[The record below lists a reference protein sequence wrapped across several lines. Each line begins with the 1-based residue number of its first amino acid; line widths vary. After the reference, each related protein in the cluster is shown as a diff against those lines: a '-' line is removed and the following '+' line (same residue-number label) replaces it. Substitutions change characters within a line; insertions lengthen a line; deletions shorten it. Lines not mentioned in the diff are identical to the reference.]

1 MKKLLAMLLAAAMV
15 LSLAACGGQPG
26 QSSAAPAQSTN
37 APAESTK
44 APDQSTKAPDQ
55 STNAP
60 AESTEAPTPG
70 TVRTLNTYET
80 KARELETWNIHYSQ
94 TAADLNVLCNLFDGL
109 LTNDNHGNLK
119 LNAAKEYTSPD
130 GGKTWVFTLNEGMTW
145 FNKDGEVQADV
156 VASDWATGLEWVL
169 FYAKNDSYNV
179 SMPAEMI
186 AGANDYYEYTK
197 NLTETEGEEAAKAL
211 TAEDGSKFAEMVGI
225 EVDDEAGTI
234 TYTLVDQL
242 PYFPSVATYNCLYPL
257 SAELI
262 EELGVDGYRDVTWEN
277 MWYNGAYTVTYFVS
291 QNQKV
296 LTKSPNYWNDANCS
310 RFDTVTIKMVDSAS
324 VAFQLFKNGELDHVS
339 LDQATLQGIYNGTSD
354 ADLKDYLVESRPT
367 KYSYQ
372 IHLVYSKN
380 LEDGETPDTNWNTAI
395 ANENF
400 RKSLY
405 YGLDLTNYFARTNA
419 INPLSCQNFVYT
431 GNGVAFTSD
440 GTDYT
445 KLVLKELGMEY
456 DSTKYARVD
465 AEKAAEFKKKA
476 MEELS
481 AKGVTFPV
489 QVDYYISGSSDV
501 AAQTAKVLENIFA
514 ECLGSE
520 YVVLKTNT
528 YVSSLANE
536 VRKPRKAS
544 IYINGWGADFAD
556 PVNFLG
562 QETYDDTAAYYS
574 NAYSNCNDN
583 DDPDLIAAYKEFT
596 DLVVKAKAITG
607 NMDERYA
614 AFAKAEACM
623 LNHAL
628 VIPCSY
634 EVGWELTKVNNY
646 SKVYSMY
653 GMQAYRYVDWETSET
668 PYTTTQMNEL
678 AAKYNAE

>member
-1 MKKLLAMLLAAAMV
+1 MKKLLSLVLALAMLATLAVTGA
-15 LSLAACGGQPG
+15 
-26 QSSAAPAQSTN
+26 SAEELKN
-37 APAESTK
+37 
-44 APDQSTKAPDQ
+44 
-55 STNAP
+55 
-60 AESTEAPTPG
+60 
-70 TVRTLNTYET
+70 LNTYET

-94 TAADLNVLCNLFDGL
+94 AAADLNVLCNLYDGL

-119 LNAAKEYTSPD
+119 LNAAKSYESPD
-130 GGKTWVFTLNEGMTW
+130 GGKTWIFTLNEGMTW

-156 VASDWATGLEWVL
+156 KASDWATGLEWVL
-169 FYAKNDSYNV
+169 NYAKNDSYNA
-179 SMPAEMI
+179 SMPMEMI
-186 AGANDYYEYTK
+186 AGAAEYYEYTK
-197 NLTETEGEEAAKAL
+197 ALTESDGADAVKALDATGEEFAK
-211 TAEDGSKFAEMVGI
+211 VGI
-225 EVDDEAGTI
+225 VCDDEAGTI
-234 TYTLVDQL
+234 TYTLVDAL

-262 EELGVDGYRDVTWEN
+262 EELGVDGYRDVTWED
-277 MWYNGAYTVTYFVS
+277 MWYNGAYTVTYFEN

-296 LTKSPNYWNDANCS
+296 LTKSPNYWNDANCK

-324 VAFQLFKNGELDHVS
+324 VAFQLFKNGEIDHVS
-339 LDQATLQGIYNGTSD
+339 LDQATLQGIYGGTSD
-354 ADLKDYLVESRPT
+354 TEYKPNLVQARPT

-380 LEDGETPDTNWNTAI
+380 LEDGETPDENWNKAV

-419 INPLSCQNFVYT
+419 INPLSCQNFCYT
-431 GNGVAFTSD
+431 GNGVSFTSD

-445 KLVLKELGMEY
+445 KLVLKELGLEY
-456 DSTKYARVD
+456 SDETYNRLNKD
-465 AEKAAEFKKKA
+465 LAAEYKAKA
-476 MEELS
+476 MEELA

-489 QVDYYISGSSDV
+489 TVDYYIAGSSDV
-501 AAQTAKVLENIFA
+501 AAQTAKVLENIFS
-514 ECLGSE
+514 ECLGDD

-528 YVSSLANE
+528 YISSLANE

-562 QETYDDTAAYYS
+562 QETYNDTAAYYS

-583 DDPDLIAAYKEFT
+583 DDPDLIAAYQEFT
-596 DLVVKAKAITG
+596 DLVTAAKAIT
-607 NMDERYA
+607 NDLDARYA

-634 EVGWELTKVNNY
+634 EVGWELTKINNY
-646 SKVYSMY
+646 TKVYSMY
-653 GMQAYRYVDWETSET
+653 GMQSYRYVDWQAQTE
-668 PYTTTQMNEL
+668 PYTTEEVDAF
-678 AAKYNAE
+678 AAAYAAE

>member
-1 MKKLLAMLLAAAMV
+1 MKKLLALLLTVAMV
-15 LSLAACGGQPG
+15 LSLAACGPNTDQTT
-26 QSSAAPAQSTN
+26 QAPAQTTQ
-37 APAESTK
+37 APDQTK
-44 APDQSTKAPDQ
+44 APDQPTQAPDQ
-55 STNAP
+55 PTQAP
-60 AESTEAPTPG
+60 DQPTTAPEPEG
-70 TVRTLNTYET
+70 KKTLNTYET
-80 KARELETWNIHYSQ
+80 KARELETWNVHYSQ
-94 TAADLNVLCNLFDGL
+94 AAADLNVLCNLFDGL

-119 LNAAKEYTSPD
+119 LNAAKSYETPD
-130 GGKTWVFTLNEGMTW
+130 GGKTWIFTLNEGMTW
-145 FNKDGEVQADV
+145 FNKDGEKQADV

-169 FYAKNDSYNV
+169 NYAKNDSYNV

-186 AGANDYYEYTK
+186 VGANDYYEYTK
-197 NLTETEGEEAAKAL
+197 ALTESDGAEAAKAL

-225 EVDDEAGTI
+225 AVDDAAGTI
-234 TYTLVDQL
+234 TYTLIDQL

-277 MWYNGAYTVTYFVS
+277 MWYSGAYTVTYFVS

-310 RFDTVTIKMVDSAS
+310 RFDTVTIKMVESAS

-354 ADLKDYLVESRPT
+354 GDLKQYLVESRPT

-372 IHLVYSKN
+372 IHLVYAKN
-380 LEDGETPDTNWNTAI
+380 LEDGTTPDTNWNTAI

-419 INPLSCQNFVYT
+419 INPLSCQNFAYT

-456 DSTKYARVD
+456 DYTKYTRVN
-465 AEKAAEFKKKA
+465 AEAAAQYKAKA
-476 MEELS
+476 MEELT

-489 QVDYYISGSSDV
+489 TVDYYISGSSDV

-514 ECLGSE
+514 ECLGSD

-544 IYINGWGADFAD
+544 IFINGWGADFAD
-556 PVNFLG
+556 PINFLG
-562 QETYDDTAAYYS
+562 QETYDDPQAYYS
-574 NAYSNCNDN
+574 NAYSLCNEN

-596 DLVVKAKAITG
+596 DLVVAAKAIT
-607 NMDERYA
+607 NDMDARYA

-646 SKVYSMY
+646 TKVYSMY
-653 GMQAYRYVDWETSET
+653 GMQAYRYVDWEVSET
-668 PYTTTQMNEL
+668 PYTTEQMEAN
-678 AAKYNAE
+678 ADKYNAE

>member
-1 MKKLLAMLLAAAMV
+1 MKKLLSLVLVLALLATVCVSVA
-15 LSLAACGGQPG
+15 
-26 QSSAAPAQSTN
+26 SADELKN
-37 APAESTK
+37 
-44 APDQSTKAPDQ
+44 
-55 STNAP
+55 
-60 AESTEAPTPG
+60 
-70 TVRTLNTYET
+70 LNTYET
-80 KARELETWNIHYSQ
+80 KARELETWNVHYSQ
-94 TAADLNVLCNLFDGL
+94 AAADLNVLCNLFDGL

-119 LNAAKEYTSPD
+119 LNAAKSYESPD
-130 GGKTWVFTLNEGMTW
+130 GGKTWTFTLNEGMTW
-145 FNKDGEVQADV
+145 FNKEGEVQADV

-169 FYAKNDSYNV
+169 NYAKNDSYNV

-197 NLTETEGEEAAKAL
+197 ALTESDGAEAAKAL
-211 TAEDGSKFAEMVGI
+211 TAEEGSKFAEMVGI
-225 EVDDEAGTI
+225 AVDDAAGTI

-257 SAELI
+257 SAEMI
-262 EELGVDGYRDVTWEN
+262 EELGVDGYRDVTWED
-277 MWYNGAYTVTYFVS
+277 MWYNGAYTVTYFVA

-296 LTKSPNYWNDANCS
+296 LTKSPNYWNDANCK
-310 RFDTVTIKMVDSAS
+310 RFDTVTIKMVESAS

-354 ADLKDYLVESRPT
+354 GDLKANLVESRPT

-380 LEDGETPDTNWNTAI
+380 LEDGETPDTNWNKAV

-405 YGLDLTNYFARTNA
+405 YGLDLTPYFARTNA
-419 INPLSCQNFVYT
+419 INPLSCQNFCYT
-431 GNGVAFTSD
+431 GNGVSFTSD

-445 KLVLKELGMEY
+445 SLVRKELGLEY
-456 DSTKYARVD
+456 DYTTYARYN
-465 AEKAAEFKKKA
+465 AEKAAEYKA
-476 MEELS
+476 KAIEELT

-489 QVDYYISGSSDV
+489 TVDYYISGSSDV
-501 AAQTAKVLENIFA
+501 AAQTAKVLENVFA
-514 ECLGSE
+514 DGLGSD

-528 YVSSLANE
+528 YISSLANE

-544 IYINGWGADFAD
+544 IFINGWGADFAD
-556 PVNFLG
+556 PINFLG
-562 QETYDDTAAYYS
+562 QETYADPQAYYS
-574 NAYSNCNDN
+574 NAYSICNDN

-596 DLVVKAKAITG
+596 DLVVAAKAIT
-607 NMDERYA
+607 NDMDARYA
-614 AFAKAEACM
+614 AFAKAEACF

-646 SKVYSMY
+646 TKVYSMY
-653 GMQAYRYVDWETSET
+653 GMQSYRYVDWETSTT
-668 PYTTTQMNEL
+668 PYTTEQMQAN
-678 AAKYNAE
+678 AAAYAAE

>member
-70 TVRTLNTYET
+70 TARTLNTYET

-94 TAADLNVLCNLFDGL
+94 AAADLNVLCNLIDGL

-119 LNAAKEYTSPD
+119 LNAAKSYESPD
-130 GGKTWVFTLNEGMTW
+130 GGKTWTFTLNDGMTW
-145 FNKDGEVQADV
+145 FNKDGEEQADV
-156 VASDWATGLEWVL
+156 LASDWATGLEWVL
-169 FYAKNDSYNV
+169 NYAKNDSYNV

-186 AGANDYYEYTK
+186 AGANDYYEYTMK
-197 NLTETEGEEAAKAL
+197 LTETEGADAAKAL
-211 TAEDGSKFAEMVGI
+211 TAEEGSKFAEMVGI
-225 EVDDEAGTI
+225 EVDDAAGTI
-234 TYTLVDQL
+234 TYTLVDAL

-257 SAELI
+257 SADLI

-277 MWYNGAYTVTYFVS
+277 MWYSGAYTVTYFVS

-354 ADLKDYLVESRPT
+354 ANLKDYLVESRPT
-367 KYSYQ
+367 QYSYQ
-372 IHLVYSKN
+372 MHLVYNKN
-380 LEDGETPDTNWNTAI
+380 LEDGETPDTNWNTAV

-405 YGLDLTNYFARTNA
+405 YGLDLTPYFARTNA

-465 AEKAAEFKKKA
+465 AEKAAEYKKKA

-481 AKGVTFPV
+481 AKGVTFPITI
-489 QVDYYISGSSDV
+489 DYYISGSSDV

-544 IYINGWGADFAD
+544 FFINGWGADFAD
-556 PVNFLG
+556 PINFLG
-562 QETYDDTAAYYS
+562 QETYNDEQAYYS

-583 DDPDLIAAYKEFT
+583 DDPDLIAAYQEFT

-653 GMQAYRYVDWETSET
+653 GMQAYRYVDWETST
-668 PYTTTQMNEL
+668 VPYTTEQMDAF
-678 AAKYNAE
+678 AAAYAAE